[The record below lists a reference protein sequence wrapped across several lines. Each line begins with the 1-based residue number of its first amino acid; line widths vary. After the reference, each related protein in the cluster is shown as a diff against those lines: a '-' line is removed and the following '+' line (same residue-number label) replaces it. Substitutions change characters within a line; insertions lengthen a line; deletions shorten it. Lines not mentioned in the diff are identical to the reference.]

1 MQKVIILGAAHPFRG
16 GIATFNERM
25 ARAFIQAGYDVT
37 IYNFSLQYPSFLFP
51 GKTQYSSDPAPA
63 DLKILSKVNS
73 VNPLNWLKV
82 GWELRRLKPDLVI
95 AKFWIPL
102 MGPALGTILRIVGKN
117 RHTKI
122 ISIIDNAIPHEKRF
136 GDYPFT
142 KYFFG
147 ACDGFITMSDKVMN
161 DLRSIEK
168 KKPAV
173 LTFHPLYDNFGEAI
187 SKQDAR
193 LHLQELLRTDL
204 RNVTL
209 LLFFG
214 FIRKYK
220 GLDLLFEAMHIVKE
234 KHPELKTLKLL
245 VAGEFYEEEK
255 YYTDLI
261 RKLAIGNMLI
271 LNTNFIADQDVKIY
285 FCAADVVVQPYR
297 NATQSGVTPLAYHF
311 EKPMIVT
318 RVGAL
323 PDYVP
328 HQKVGLV
335 ADPDPASIAAA
346 ILEYRQL
353 GESYFIPHLR
363 AEKQKYTWDKLVD
376 AITELAKGIVTK
388 APTQ

>member
-25 ARAFIQAGYDVT
+25 AREFLAQGYEVT

-51 GKTQYSSDPAPA
+51 GKTQYSTDPAPT

-82 GWELRRLKPDLVI
+82 GRELKALKPDLVI

-102 MGPALGTILRIVGKN
+102 MGPALGTILKLCKKN
-117 RHTKI
+117 KHTRV
-122 ISIIDNAIPHEKRF
+122 ISIIDNAVPHEKRP
-136 GDYPFT
+136 GDHQFT
-142 KYFFG
+142 KYFFS
-147 ACDGFITMSDKVMN
+147 ACDAFITMSDKVMN

-173 LTFHPLYDNFGEAI
+173 LTYHPLYDNFGAAI
-187 SKQDAR
+187 SKAEAR
-193 LHLQELLRTDL
+193 SKLQQLLSRDL
-204 RNVTL
+204 QNDHL

-220 GLDLLFEAMHIVKE
+220 GLDLLFEAMHIIKQRR
-234 KHPELKTLKLL
+234 PEMKGVKLL
-245 VAGEFYEEEK
+245 VAGEFYEDQQ
-255 YYTDLI
+255 YYDELI
-261 RKLAIGNMLI
+261 SRLGIGDMLI
-271 LNTNFIADQDVKIY
+271 LNTNFISDQQVKLY

-311 EKPMIVT
+311 EKPMIVS

-328 HQKVGLV
+328 HNKAGLV
-335 ADPDPASIAAA
+335 AEPDAASIADA
-346 ILEYRQL
+346 ILQYFEL
-353 GESYFIPHLR
+353 GENYFIPHLR
-363 AEKQKYTWDKLVD
+363 AEKQKYTWDKLVES
-376 AITELAKGIVTK
+376 ITKLAGVV
-388 APTQ
+388 